1 MSCLICYTV
10 YCNKRRG
17 EIMEDERITCLRM
30 ERQHFANKAN
40 ETEYRQL
47 FRDTSPVYQVYWIG
61 FGQPPVLKYRT
72 EFDDLEYNRTRML
85 TREIVIGRF
94 IGGNLAWI
102 ERDDMPLFSA
112 LYKKPL
118 PKNAYAAR
126 ELYELFERVGPLTVH
141 RIKEESGLLVKDI
154 TPALKQLQEA
164 FLIFEDRYDNNF
176 DRSFYLFS
184 EMFSGADNEMS
195 RADALDTLLKRFAYR
210 NIVIDEKQAKA
221 VYHLPAAEIKA
232 AFSRL
237 VENGTLIAADK
248 GYMLSSDAELLC
260 SYVPK
265 RERFVYAVNRNDFLF
280 RSYAHELVPKFKPL
294 YENLPYDSEPFH
306 YILVDGV
313 FRGVSVG
320 HVHNGPFEINDIVL
334 DMPKEEAQA
343 RKKEIIDAVTD
354 MNLSVPP
361 KRIMGEKI

>member
-1 MSCLICYTV
+1 M
-10 YCNKRRG
+10 N
-17 EIMEDERITCLRM
+17 DEKITYLRM
-30 ERQHFANKAN
+30 ERQHFTVKAD
-40 ETEYRQL
+40 EAEYREL
-47 FRDTSPVYQVYWIG
+47 FRDTSPCYQVYWIG
-61 FGQPPVLKYRT
+61 FGQPPVLKDRAR
-72 EFDDLEYNRTRML
+72 FNDAEYNRARM
-85 TREIVIGRF
+85 RARSIVIGRF

-102 ERDDMPLFSA
+102 EREDMPIFAA

-118 PKNAYAAR
+118 PKNAYTAK
-126 ELYELFERVGPLTVH
+126 ELLELFERVGPLGV
-141 RIKEESGLLVKDI
+141 RQIKEESGLLVKEI

-184 EMFSGADNEMS
+184 EMFPDSGKAVAHGE
-195 RADALDTLLKRFAYR
+195 ALETLLKRFAYR

-221 VYHLPAAEIKA
+221 FYKLPAADIKS
-232 AFSRL
+232 AFTRL
-237 VENGTLIAADK
+237 ISDGTFTATDG
-248 GYMLSSDAELLC
+248 GYMLSSDAQLLQT
-260 SYVPK
+260 YIPRPMRK
-265 RERFVYAVNRNDFLF
+265 VYAVNRNDFLF
-280 RSYAHELVPKFKPL
+280 RSYAHILVPRFKPL

-334 DMPKEEAQA
+334 DMTEDEAQL

-354 MNLSVPP
+354 INLSVPP
-361 KRIMGEKI
+361 LRFMGKKI